1 MKILKKEE
9 RILKENLLDSK
20 RNTRVFN
27 KSFDVQLLI
36 ICVTVL
42 TLTGILEVWSSSFVY
57 SISHKHTPY
66 FFIERQV
73 AFVALGLIL
82 AYLFYR
88 TDYNIL
94 RKGSYFFLLLSFF
107 SLLLLYFG
115 FGDSIRGACR
125 WLKIGGFSFQP
136 SELARF
142 SIVLY
147 TAHFLAKKGNK
158 IINFRTGFLP
168 LYFVICLF
176 SLLVILEPDI
186 GSSML
191 IVLTVLTI
199 MYVAGAR
206 ILHII
211 LGLSPMIAGAIFVI
225 LIHPSKVHRVTQ
237 FFNHTVIFQVQQS
250 LITIGSG
257 GLFGRWAQGGGSYK
271 NLFLPD
277 AYNDFILS
285 GLGEDFGFI
294 GIFVVSA
301 AIFCLIFSIFRIA
314 SRVKDDFARYV
325 CLGIGIS
332 IAYQSI
338 VNMGTAVGLLPSK
351 GITLPFVSYGGT
363 SLVTNFIIM
372 GILLSIVSRNA

>member
-1 MKILKKEE
+1 M
-9 RILKENLLDSK
+9 
-20 RNTRVFN
+20 FN

-36 ICVTVL
+36 ISVTVL
-42 TLTGILEVWSSSFVY
+42 TLVGILEVWSSSFVY

-73 AFVALGLIL
+73 AFVVLGAIL

-88 TDYNIL
+88 MDYNIL
-94 RKGSYFFLLLSFF
+94 RKGSYFFLF
-107 SLLLLYFG
+107 LLYFG
-115 FGDSIRGACR
+115 FGDTIRGACR

-142 SIVLY
+142 SIILY
-147 TAHFLAKKGNK
+147 TDHFLSKKGNK
-158 IINFRTGFLP
+158 IINFRIGFLP
-168 LYFVICLF
+168 LYLVICLF
-176 SLLVILEPDI
+176 SLLVIVEPDV
-186 GSSML
+186 GSAIL
-191 IVLTVLTI
+191 IVVTLLTI

-211 LGLSPMIAGAIFVI
+211 LGLSPMIAGTIFVI

-257 GLFGRWAQGGGSYK
+257 GLFGKWAQGGGSYK

-294 GIFVVSA
+294 GIFVVTV
-301 AIFCLIFSIFRIA
+301 AIFCLIFSIFRIVLW
-314 SRVKDDFARYV
+314 VKDDFARYV

>member
-1 MKILKKEE
+1 M
-9 RILKENLLDSK
+9 
-20 RNTRVFN
+20 FN

-36 ICVTVL
+36 ISVTVL
-42 TLTGILEVWSSSFVY
+42 TLVGILEVWSSSFVY

-73 AFVALGLIL
+73 AFVVLGAIL

-88 TDYNIL
+88 MDYNIL
-94 RKGSYFFLLLSFF
+94 RKGSYFFLFFSFF

-115 FGDSIRGACR
+115 FGDTIRGACR

-142 SIVLY
+142 SIILY

-158 IINFRTGFLP
+158 IINFRIGFLP
-168 LYFVICLF
+168 LYLVICLF
-176 SLLVILEPDI
+176 SLLVIVEPDV
-186 GSSML
+186 GSAIL
-191 IVLTVLTI
+191 IVVTLLTI

-211 LGLSPMIAGAIFVI
+211 LGLSPMIAGTIFVI

-257 GLFGRWAQGGGSYK
+257 GLFGKWAQGGGSYK

-294 GIFVVSA
+294 GIFVVTV
-301 AIFCLIFSIFRIA
+301 AIFCLIFSIFRIVLW
-314 SRVKDDFARYV
+314 VKDDFARYV